1 MLQLSC
7 SSFILV
13 TLLEKSFCFIDL
25 IFLNQ
30 DYEISLGDEVELPVS
45 TLAIFFSAVTSRNKC
60 ETHFPQRWLLTY
72 FFHFTKAARIVD
84 GHVRNSTI

>member
-1 MLQLSC
+1 MADDRQITLQNIIIKSSAGKCTSCNSSVFLTLCWNMLQLSC

-30 DYEISLGDEVELPVS
+30 DYEILLGDEVELPLL
-45 TLAIFFSAVTSRNKC
+45 TQAIFFL
-60 ETHFPQRWLLTY
+60 QLL
-72 FFHFTKAARIVD
+72 V
-84 GHVRNSTI
+84 